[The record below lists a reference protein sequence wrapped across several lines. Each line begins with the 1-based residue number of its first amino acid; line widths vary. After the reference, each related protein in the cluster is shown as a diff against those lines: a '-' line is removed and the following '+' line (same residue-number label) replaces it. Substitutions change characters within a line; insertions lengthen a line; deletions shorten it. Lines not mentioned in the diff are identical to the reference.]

1 MTLLNRHRLS
11 TVAKADKIIV
21 LRHGRVVEQ
30 GTHGSLLKANGYY
43 CRLWS
48 RQIKSKPPVAMIED
62 ASQEQQPSAVE
73 QTAKGKSKIQD
84 TDDLIELDDSQSMT
98 WIGPI
103 LKVSK
108 MRRTGDL
115 KDNALRNNFGEGD
128 PSDTSKALLKRSN
141 LKPDAPEFIPSSQRV
156 DFIEHRTPSKQD
168 NVNECQD
175 RSEHHLTETNNMS
188 GAINTV
194 IENESVAEYPAKKRK
209 RRSGDRQSSVLQ
221 QMNDGIVLAYPKK
234 ARRRR
239 KGSKGRAALRR
250 ERTESEPIGMMMS
263 ELYQQQR

>member
-1 MTLLNRHRLS
+1 MTILNRHRLS

-30 GTHGSLLKANGYY
+30 GTHGSLLRANGYY

-48 RQIKSKPPVAMIED
+48 RQIKTKPPMTMIED
-62 ASQEQQPSAVE
+62 ASQAQQQSAVE
-73 QTAKGKSKIQD
+73 KAAKGKSKIQN
-84 TDDLIELDDSQSMT
+84 TDDLIELDDSQTTT

-108 MRRTGDL
+108 MRRMGDP
-115 KDNALRNNFGEGD
+115 KDNALHNNFGEGD
-128 PSDTSKALLKRSN
+128 PTDTSKALLKRSN

-156 DFIEHRTPSKQD
+156 DVTEYRTPSKQD
-168 NVNECQD
+168 KVNEYQD
-175 RSEHHLTETNNMS
+175 HSEHHMMETNNMP

-209 RRSGDRQSSVLQ
+209 RRSGGRRSSVLQ
-221 QMNDGIVLAYPKK
+221 QMNDGVVLAYPRK
-234 ARRRR
+234 ARRR

>member
-1 MTLLNRHRLS
+1 
-11 TVAKADKIIV
+11 
-21 LRHGRVVEQ
+21 
-30 GTHGSLLKANGYY
+30 
-43 CRLWS
+43 
-48 RQIKSKPPVAMIED
+48 MIED

-209 RRSGDRQSSVLQ
+209 RRSGGRQSSVLQ